1 MKLHC
6 KTIFTIFISVLFFS
20 FISCSKNIEGE
31 ITGISA
37 STPIDNM
44 KNMVYDGSL
53 EVTLSNGEKIKV
65 ECPEELI
72 KDIKGC
78 PNFKTKHGGGF
89 IANVT
94 IQLKEKQKILISS
107 TESGDWKIV
116 EILK

>member
-20 FISCSKNIEGE
+20 CISCSKNIEGE
-31 ITGISA
+31 ITGINA

-65 ECPEELI
+65 L
-72 KDIKGC
+72 
-78 PNFKTKHGGGF
+78 H
-89 IANVT
+89 IAVW
-94 IQLKEKQKILISS
+94 IVGEKNRINHRL
-107 TESGDWKIV
+107 
-116 EILK
+116 